1 MSIVEQIDKAVAAH
15 GMWKARL
22 RQAIDAGK
30 SDFTAAGVSVDN
42 QCEFGKWL
50 YSLPAADR
58 QGAEWQKV
66 RDLHAKFHRE
76 AARVLGLAV
85 GGKKADAESGLATG
99 SQFAK
104 ISLELTG
111 AMIEWKKAG

>member
-1 MSIVEQIDKAVAAH
+1 MSNVEQINKAVAAH

-30 SDFTAAGVSVDN
+30 SDFTPAGVSVDN

-50 YSLPAADR
+50 YSLPAGEH
-58 QGAEWQKV
+58 QGSNWQKV
-66 RDLHAKFHRE
+66 HDLHAKFHRE
-76 AARVLGLAV
+76 ASRVLGLAV
-85 GGKKADAESGLATG
+85 SGKKAEADEGLATG
-99 SQFAK
+99 SPFAK

-111 AMIEWKKAG
+111 AMIEWKKAS

>member
-1 MSIVEQIDKAVAAH
+1 MSLVEEINKAVAAH

-30 SDFTAAGVSVDN
+30 SDFSAAGVSVDN
-42 QCEFGKWL
+42 QCDFGKWL
-50 YSLPAADR
+50 YSLPADDH
-58 QGAEWQKV
+58 QSPHWQKV
-66 RDLHAKFHRE
+66 HDLHAKFHKE
-76 AARVLGLAV
+76 AARVLALAL
-85 GGKKADAESGLATG
+85 GGKKSEADAGLATG

-111 AMIEWKKAG
+111 AMIAWKNSA

>member
-1 MSIVEQIDKAVAAH
+1 MSIVEEINKAVAAH

-22 RQAIDAGK
+22 RQEIDAGK

-42 QCEFGKWL
+42 KCDFGKWL
-50 YSLPAADR
+50 YALPEADH
-58 QGAEWQKV
+58 QNPEWQKV
-66 RDLHAKFHRE
+66 HDLHAKFHRE
-76 AARVLGLAV
+76 AARVLGLAL
-85 GGKKADAESGLATG
+85 GGKKADAEAGLGQG

>member
-1 MSIVEQIDKAVAAH
+1 MSIVEEINKAVAAH

-30 SDFTAAGVSVDN
+30 SDFSAAGVSVDN
-42 QCEFGKWL
+42 QCDFGKWL
-50 YSLPAADR
+50 YSLPADDH
-58 QGAEWQKV
+58 QSPHWQKV
-66 RDLHAKFHRE
+66 RDLQAKFHRE

-85 GGKKADAESGLATG
+85 GGKKADAEAGLATG